1 MAGRRISQRSMILL
15 VPVATF
21 LALGVLFL
29 LARPELPPLPGF
41 NRHPPPHHPPPPP
54 PPPSGSPQPK
64 VWEPPTVDPLIHGM
78 HASDYA
84 KTKHAYKLEPFPPS
98 PLGSLPPIGAQ
109 DSDSPAPW
117 LAAVICTPWDVER
130 RMLIRSSWM
139 RLYQDLPFDAR
150 FVVSNPGPQWI
161 ESIRLE
167 NSTFGDMI
175 VLDTLREDDF
185 TANTVK
191 TLGFYRWLIDQSP
204 RRYEFVSKMD
214 TDLWL
219 NARGFW
225 DRYLKPRL
233 STTDG
238 VQKATVEQTIIGQL
252 YYSPPHKIVFPHGSM
267 YTVTW
272 DMVSLLADLQDEHHV
287 VAGEDM
293 AMAVLMLKGHQQA
306 TVVNMRGSEKFDFDE
321 RDTRHDGTAWAVETT
336 RPTAAEH
343 ALFGPDVIAVH
354 QLKSNELWLKVA
366 DCFDERGIKPM
377 PQWVP
382 PPTPPTPPEPTPPAD
397 IPPNADEETRKKH
410 EDARKAYEKARK
422 KFDADAEEAKK
433 NEMRYSRSRFDAIP
447 KDYWE
452 EIGGTWL
459 CNGIWKTPEGVDRNP
474 ELRA

>member
-1 MAGRRISQRSMILL
+1 MILL
-15 VPVATF
+15 VPAITF
-21 LALGVLFL
+21 LGLGVLLL
-29 LARPELPPLPGF
+29 LARPDLPPLPGF
-41 NRHPPPHHPPPPP
+41 NHHKPPHHAPPPPP
-54 PPPSGSPQPK
+54 PPHGDGHDAPAPK
-64 VWEPPTVDPLIHGM
+64 VWEPPKVDPLIHGM

-84 KTKHAYKLEPFPPS
+84 KTEHPYELQPFPPS
-98 PLGSLPPIGAQ
+98 PLGSLPPAGAT
-109 DSDSPAPW
+109 DKDAPVPW

-130 RMLIRSSWM
+130 RMLIRTSWM
-139 RLYQDLPFDAR
+139 RLYKDLPFDAR
-150 FVVSNPGPQWI
+150 FVVSNPGPEWV

-175 VLDTLREDDF
+175 VLDNLREDDF

-191 TLGFYRWLIDQSP
+191 TLGFYRWLVDKSP

-225 DRYLKPRL
+225 DRYLEPRL
-233 STTDG
+233 SAPDDDEG
-238 VQKATVEQTIIGQL
+238 APLRATVEKTIIGQL

-306 TVVNMRGSEKFDFDE
+306 TVINMRGSEKFDFDE
-321 RDTRHDGTAWAVETT
+321 RDTRHDGSAWAVDTT

-343 ALFGPDVIAVH
+343 ALYGPDVIAVH
-354 QLKSNELWLKVA
+354 QLKSNEAWLKVA
-366 DCFDERGIKPM
+366 ACFDENGIKPM
-377 PQWVP
+377 PSWKAP
-382 PPTPPTPPEPTPPAD
+382 PPAPEPKEPTPPEELPAD
-397 IPPNADEETRKKH
+397 ANDDARKKH
-410 EDARKAYEKARK
+410 DDAQKEYDAAK
-422 KFDADAEEAKK
+422 KEFEEAKK
-433 NEMRYSRSRFDAIP
+433 QVMRYSRSRFDAIP
-447 KDYWE
+447 GDYWE
-452 EIGGTWL
+452 HIGGTWL

-474 ELRA
+474 ELPE